1 MLLAFDL
8 FKTTQPSSMKMVI
21 VGAKLFKED
30 SIEKVYNKLNHK
42 ADVVFTGRLP
52 KSELIKV
59 VAAAEAMVYVSYF
72 EGFGIPIIEAMKCGV
87 PVITSNVTSMPEVA
101 GDAGLLVDPFS
112 VEDIARGMKQMA
124 STIDKTEWI
133 EKGKIRAQFFSWDAS
148 AQAVWNSIERIAEKT
163 KIQP

>member
-1 MLLAFDL
+1 
-8 FKTTQPSSMKMVI
+8 
-21 VGAKLFKED
+21 
-30 SIEKVYNKLNHK
+30 
-42 ADVVFTGRLP
+42 
-52 KSELIKV
+52 
-59 VAAAEAMVYVSYF
+59 
-72 EGFGIPIIEAMKCGV
+72 MKCGV

-124 STIDKTEWI
+124 SIIDKTEWI

-163 KIQP
+163 KFQS